1 VKRLGTVVYE
11 TLGASVMKKLFF
23 SLLAVAMFGL
33 TGCSEPSPEPTV
45 EPVQQPGQSPM
56 ERAMQG
62 MPENQREK
70 YDKQ

>member
-1 VKRLGTVVYE
+1 
-11 TLGASVMKKLFF
+11 MKKLFF
-23 SLLAVAMFGL
+23 SLLAVAMFGF

-45 EPVQQPGQSPM
+45 EPVQQPEQSPM

-62 MPENQREK
+62 MPESQREK

>member
-1 VKRLGTVVYE
+1 
-11 TLGASVMKKLFF
+11 MKKLFF
-23 SLLAVAMFGL
+23 SLLAVAMFWL